1 MHRIAALLAV
11 VVSTVAITPPAWA
24 DDSRDAPFWAGYMA
38 LRTNGFKYVSA
49 TWTVPGATCDAD
61 EDSAVA
67 VWVGMGSQTSGEN
80 TVDQTGT
87 VTECDDGLPRYRTFA
102 EAYPAKPVYLFD
114 VAPGDTIHAR
124 ITMGTGKF
132 DYFIMDYDS
141 AEFDSGE
148 LATTGRGRSAEVIV
162 EGPKNEPMTR
172 FDRIELRN
180 AKINDIPIGRRD
192 LVHWTMTDPD
202 SSDRKVRAYASRLTD
217 GGRDFNVYFLRP

>member
-11 VVSTVAITPPAWA
+11 LVSVVGITPPAWA
-24 DDSRDAPFWAGYMA
+24 DDSRDSLYWAGYMG
-38 LRTNGFKYVSA
+38 LRTGGFTYVSA
-49 TWTVPGATCDAD
+49 RWTVPAVTCEAG

-87 VTECDDGLPRYRTFA
+87 VTECDDGVPRHRTFV

-114 VAPGDTIHAR
+114 VSPGDTIHAR

-132 DYFIMDYDS
+132 GYFIMDYNT
-141 AEFDSGE
+141 AESEFGE
-148 LATTGRGRSAEVIV
+148 LPTTGRGRSAEVIV
-162 EGPKNEPMTR
+162 EGPKNDILPE
-172 FDRIELRN
+172 FGRIELQN
-180 AKINDIPIGRRD
+180 AKINDIPIGLRD
-192 LVHWTMTDPD
+192 LVHWTMIEPE
-202 SSDRKVRAYASRLTD
+202 SSSRKVRAYASQLTD